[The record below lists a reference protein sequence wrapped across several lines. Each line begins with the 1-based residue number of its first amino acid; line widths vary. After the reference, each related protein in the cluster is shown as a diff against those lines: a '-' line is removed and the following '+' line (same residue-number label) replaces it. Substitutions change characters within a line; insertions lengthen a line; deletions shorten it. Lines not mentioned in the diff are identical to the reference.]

1 MSGRVLPPAVRSAV
15 SRPGS
20 GRAGCAVRQG
30 AGGSVV
36 NDWRIAMRGV
46 LLRWLVLTA
55 AVLAASW
62 LLDGIRVNGI
72 FPALLAAALLGILN
86 AVFRPLLIL
95 MTLPVN
101 ILTLGLFTFVIN
113 ALMLMIVSA
122 VIPGFDVRGFWT
134 AVVGAL
140 IIGAASWMLNIFIGG
155 KGRVER
161 TAYIDL
167 KKRRGRWE

>member
-1 MSGRVLPPAVRSAV
+1 
-15 SRPGS
+15 
-20 GRAGCAVRQG
+20 
-30 AGGSVV
+30 
-36 NDWRIAMRGV
+36 MRGV

-62 LLDGIRVNGI
+62 LLDGIRVKGV
-72 FPALLAAALLGILN
+72 FPAFLAAALLGILN
-86 AVFRPLLIL
+86 AFFRPLLIL
-95 MTLPVN
+95 LTLPVN

-113 ALMLMIVSA
+113 ALMLLIVSA

-140 IIGAASWMLNIFIGG
+140 IIGAASWLLNIFIGG
-155 KGRVER
+155 KGTVER

-167 KKRRGRWE
+167 KQRRGRWE

>member
-1 MSGRVLPPAVRSAV
+1 
-15 SRPGS
+15 
-20 GRAGCAVRQG
+20 
-30 AGGSVV
+30 
-36 NDWRIAMRGV
+36 MRGV
-46 LLRWLVLTA
+46 LLRWLMLTT

-95 MTLPVN
+95 LTLPVN

-134 AVVGAL
+134 AVLGAL
-140 IIGAASWMLNIFIGG
+140 IIGAASWLLNIFIGEKG
-155 KGRVER
+155 KVER

-167 KKRRGRWE
+167 KQRRGRWE

>member
-1 MSGRVLPPAVRSAV
+1 
-15 SRPGS
+15 
-20 GRAGCAVRQG
+20 
-30 AGGSVV
+30 
-36 NDWRIAMRGV
+36 MRGV

-55 AVLAASW
+55 AILTACW

-72 FPALLAAALLGILN
+72 FPALFAAALLGILN
-86 AVFRPLLIL
+86 AIFRPILIL
-95 MTLPVN
+95 LTLPVN

-140 IIGAASWMLNIFIGG
+140 IIGAASWLLNIFIGG
-155 KGRVER
+155 KGNVER

-167 KKRRGRWE
+167 KQRRGRWE

>member
-1 MSGRVLPPAVRSAV
+1 MSGRVLPPAVRSAF

-20 GRAGCAVRQG
+20 GMAGRAVRQG

-36 NDWRIAMRGV
+36 TERRIAMRGV

-55 AVLAASW
+55 AVLTASW
-62 LLDGIRVNGI
+62 LLDGIRVSGI
-72 FPALLAAALLGILN
+72 FPAIFAAALLGILN

-95 MTLPVN
+95 LTLPVN

-134 AVVGAL
+134 AVLGAL
-140 IIGAASWMLNIFIGG
+140 IIGAASCLLNIFIGG

-167 KKRRGRWE
+167 KQRRGRWE

>member
-1 MSGRVLPPAVRSAV
+1 
-15 SRPGS
+15 
-20 GRAGCAVRQG
+20 
-30 AGGSVV
+30 
-36 NDWRIAMRGV
+36 MRGV

-62 LLDGIRVNGI
+62 FLDGIRVSG
-72 FPALLAAALLGILN
+72 FSSAFLAAALLGILN

-95 MTLPVN
+95 LTLPIN

-113 ALMLMIVSA
+113 ALMLLIVSA

-134 AVVGAL
+134 AVFGAL
-140 IIGAASWMLNIFIGG
+140 IIGTVSWLLNLFIGG
-155 KGRVER
+155 QGKVES

-167 KKRRGRWE
+167 KKRQGRWE

>member
-1 MSGRVLPPAVRSAV
+1 MK
-15 SRPGS
+15 
-20 GRAGCAVRQG
+20 
-30 AGGSVV
+30 
-36 NDWRIAMRGV
+36 GV
-46 LLRWLVLTA
+46 LLRWFVLTVAVLTA
-55 AVLAASW
+55 CW

-86 AVFRPLLIL
+86 AVFRPILIL
-95 MTLPVN
+95 LTLPVN

-122 VIPGFDVRGFWT
+122 VIPGFDIRGFWT
-134 AVVGAL
+134 AVLGAL
-140 IIGAASWMLNIFIGG
+140 IISAASGLLNLFIGG

-167 KKRRGRWE
+167 KQRRGRWE